1 MTKTQHSEADEMIR
15 YVALRAICAK
25 LRPAG
30 SATNN
35 RIIGAANV
43 AALCMASEATQAEM
57 MTDVAARVPN
67 LSAEES
73 AIAVK
78 AAARFVATEAT
89 A

>member
-1 MTKTQHSEADEMIR
+1 MTNAQQSEADEIR
-15 YVALRAICAK
+15 RYMALRAISAE

-35 RIIGAANV
+35 RVIGAANV
-43 AALCMASEATQAEM
+43 AALCMAGEATQAEM
-57 MTDVAARVPN
+57 MTNIAARVPG

-78 AAARFVATEAT
+78 AAAQFVATEAT